1 MKYTILLLTCAACGG
16 GLSSESKTDIKNATN
31 DTAAAYQH
39 EDPTTAQ
46 GALVRGAH
54 CAMQAVIRNEKLDPI
69 DSGIPC
75 Q

>member
-1 MKYTILLLTCAACGG
+1 MKYAVLFLMCAACGG
-16 GLSSESKTDIKNATN
+16 GLSDESKTDIAHAAN
-31 DTAAAYQH
+31 DTAAAYKH

-46 GALVRGAH
+46 GALVKGAH
-54 CAMQAVIRNEKLDPI
+54 CAVQAVIRNEKLDPI